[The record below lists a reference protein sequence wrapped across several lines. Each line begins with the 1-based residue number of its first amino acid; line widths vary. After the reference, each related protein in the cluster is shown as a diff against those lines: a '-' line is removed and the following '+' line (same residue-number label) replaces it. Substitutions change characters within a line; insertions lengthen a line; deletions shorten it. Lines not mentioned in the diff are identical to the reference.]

1 MSAHSPRSIHLR
13 LAFAQF
19 AVFVGL
25 GIYLPFW
32 PFWLK
37 DRGFDE
43 EHIGLLIAGPSLFR
57 ILLIPFVASFAE
69 RTGAH
74 RGTAIGLLVTALLA
88 LLAADHAYSFLPLL
102 VLLVAFYGA
111 FALVF
116 LLLDHLSLSI
126 GPSHGISY
134 GRVRLF
140 GSFGFL
146 LANVLGGK
154 FLDGAPAEYV
164 HHSLFA
170 TIAFGLLA
178 VLGVPRG
185 VAHATAASAT
195 LHDAPSPAPATRPK
209 SRLPGAL
216 FLLAVAYGLIQASH
230 GAYYVGASL
239 SWRTGGF
246 GEDTIGFFWAIAVLS
261 EIGYFAF
268 GASGFRF
275 GVYRWLLL
283 GAAMSIARWW
293 LHPHVTTL
301 PAVLALQLLHAFTF
315 GATHLAGLQLM
326 RAIVPEHRGTT
337 AQGALY
343 LVSGTLGAIAMA
355 LAGRVMEKDA
365 VLGFHAMALVGGL
378 GLIVAVISK
387 PAIDRAREVKLQG
400 ASAPGSG
407 S

>member
-1 MSAHSPRSIHLR
+1 MSPHSPRTIHFR
-13 LAFAQF
+13 LALAQF

-74 RGTAIGLLVTALLA
+74 RGTAIGLLITSLVA

-102 VLLVAFYGA
+102 ALLVAFYGA

-134 GRVRLF
+134 GRIRLF

-164 HHSLFA
+164 HHALFG
-170 TIAFGLLA
+170 TIALGLLA
-178 VLGVPRG
+178 VLQVPKG
-185 VAHATAASAT
+185 VAHATRPSEAAPESKT
-195 LHDAPSPAPATRPK
+195 
-209 SRLPGAL
+209 RLPGAL
-216 FLLAVAYGLIQASH
+216 FLLAIAYGLIQAAH

-239 SWRTGGF
+239 SWRAGGF
-246 GEDTIGFFWAIAVLS
+246 GEDTIGFFWAIAVLA

-283 GAAMSIARWW
+283 GAAMSVARWW
-293 LHPHVTTL
+293 IHPHATTL
-301 PAVLALQLLHAFTF
+301 PAVIALQLLHAFTF
-315 GATHLAGLQLM
+315 AATHLAGLQLM
-326 RAIVPEHRGTT
+326 RAIVPENRGTT

-343 LVSGTLGAIAMA
+343 LVSGTLGAVAMA
-355 LAGRVMEKDA
+355 IAGRVMEKDA
-365 VLGFHAMALVGGL
+365 AMGFHAMALVGAL
-378 GLIVAVISK
+378 GLLAAIASK
-387 PAIDRAREVKLQG
+387 PAIDRAREVKLRS
-400 ASAPGSG
+400 ASAPESG
-407 S
+407 N